1 MNLLKE
7 SQRRQIIL
15 DFYQNNVDKG
25 KSYTV
30 KHFELM
36 KINRRST
43 YQIINSNQVNRKS
56 GSGGGNR
63 KMQKL
68 DILKLK
74 RQANNKCGIY
84 FWRLNL
90 MFLNLQYI
98 ETLKKLVLYIEKKT
112 KVPKV
117 TEKQLL
123 KQKMFLPSPTW
134 NFET

>member
-15 DFYQNNVDKG
+15 DFYQKNVVKY
-25 KSYTV
+25 YTV
-30 KHFELM
+30 KHLELM

-56 GSGGGNR
+56 GSGGRNH

-74 RQANNKCGIY
+74 RQANNKCGISQSV
-84 FWRLNL
+84 LAGK
-90 MFLNLQYI
+90 FLNLQCI
-98 ETLKKLVLYIEKKT
+98 
-112 KVPKV
+112 
-117 TEKQLL
+117 
-123 KQKMFLPSPTW
+123 
-134 NFET
+134 